1 MSVKGQLHACRDVL
15 LVAMKK
21 AERFER
27 AHSVKLIRACMDLV
41 EHMEHG
47 AEKLTHNELD
57 TTLTVLNQAAK
68 EVDDK
73 SSVAP
78 ALVGALKNVIGRLE
92 TLRTE
97 IPVV

>member
-21 AERFER
+21 AERFDR

-41 EHMEHG
+41 EHMEHAAG
-47 AEKLTHNELD
+47 NLTHNDLH
-57 TTLTVLNQAAK
+57 TTLSVLNQAAK

-73 SSVAP
+73 SPVAP
-78 ALVGALKNVIGRLE
+78 ALAGALKNVIERLE
-92 TLRTE
+92 ALRTE
-97 IPVV
+97 IPVL